1 MRYAIYFTPA
11 REDPLMVAG
20 STWLGRDAFG
30 GEATAAPRI
39 VSMTPEEVSHVTA
52 APRRYG
58 FHATLKAP
66 FVLAPGR
73 EERELLNSLA
83 YFAAS
88 IEPVTISRLAVAS
101 FGAFF
106 ALVPVAEN
114 LPLSQLAN
122 DVVVAFDRFRAPL
135 TEREIARRDPDSL
148 TISQLKN
155 LQQWGYPHV
164 FEDFRFH
171 MTLTGSVE
179 AHDRPRVHRAME
191 SFFAPVLEEPVTVSG
206 LALFVEP
213 GPGAALHVHSLYP
226 LTGARGRR
234 SA

>member
-20 STWLGRDAFG
+20 SAWLGRDAFS
-30 GEATAAPRI
+30 GERTAAPRI
-39 VSMTPEEVSHVTA
+39 DSMSMDEISYVTA

-73 EERELLNSLA
+73 EEPELLNALTH
-83 YFAAS
+83 FAAS
-88 IEPVTISRLAVAS
+88 IEPVTISRLVVAS

-106 ALVPVAEN
+106 ALAPAVEN

-122 DVVVAFDRFRAPL
+122 DLVVAFDRFRAPL

-148 TISQLKN
+148 TLSQLKN
-155 LQQWGYPHV
+155 LQQWGYPHI
-164 FEDFRFH
+164 FQDFRFH
-171 MTLTGSVE
+171 MTLTGPVE
-179 AHDRPRVHRAME
+179 AQDRPRVRRALE
-191 SFFAPVLEEPVTVSG
+191 AFFAPVLEEPVTISS

-213 GPGAALHVHSLYP
+213 EPGAPFHVHSLYP
-226 LTGARGRR
+226 LAASRRRR